1 MIANADSA
9 MTMTNEERVKALE
22 KIRKTF
28 RLAKERISPVAW
40 RIYGPIVVV
49 FMLWSLA
56 AAKGW
61 HYGTGVAVSV
71 AVVVLAAI
79 YSLLRAVK
87 YRDYWCM
94 LFDLL
99 TQYEPLASREYRHL
113 QEVVQNKAWRDD
125 FEIAFRY
132 WFSAELALMG
142 RGPKPSRKEEPAA
155 SFANKP
161 LRTAQQDGREAH
173 QAVWE
178 EHAYPL
184 QQITVLLQGTKHSER
199 EHVIGQL
206 QTVAARL
213 QAGDM
218 AGTEHDDDF
227 GYSFK
232 VESASQGP
240 SFFDGAAGRA

>member
-1 MIANADSA
+1 MIANAESA
-9 MTMTNEERVKALE
+9 MTMTNAERVKDLR

-79 YSLLRAVK
+79 YSLLRTVR

-99 TQYEPLASREYRHL
+99 AHYEPLASREYRHL
-113 QEVVQNKAWRDD
+113 QEVVQNKAWAE
-125 FEIAFRY
+125 FESEFLHWY
-132 WFSAELALMG
+132 SAEMELAQPGGKRNRMDD
-142 RGPKPSRKEEPAA
+142 AA
-155 SFANKP
+155 APFACKR
-161 LRTAQQDGREAH
+161 LRDTQPVVREAH
-173 QAVWE
+173 RAAWE
-178 EHAYPL
+178 DHAYPL
-184 QQITVLLQGTKHSER
+184 QQITVLLQGTRHSDR

-206 QTVAARL
+206 QTVIARL

-232 VESASQGP
+232 VEPASQGP
-240 SFFDGAAGRA
+240 SFFDSAAGRA

>member
-1 MIANADSA
+1 MIANAESA
-9 MTMTNEERVKALE
+9 MTITNVDRDQALR
-22 KIRKTF
+22 KIHKTY

-40 RIYGPIVVV
+40 RIYGPIGLA
-49 FMLWSLA
+49 FMLWVVA
-56 AAKGW
+56 TAKGW
-61 HYGTGVAVSV
+61 HYGMAVTVTV

-79 YSLLRAVK
+79 YSLLRAVT

-94 LFDLL
+94 LFELL
-99 TQYEPLASREYRHL
+99 AQYEPLAFHEYRRL
-113 QEVVQNKAWRDD
+113 QEVVQNKAWPDD
-125 FEIAFRY
+125 FEIAFRD

-142 RGPKPSRKEEPAA
+142 RGPKPSPKDEAA
-155 SFANKP
+155 ALFANKP
-161 LRTAQQDGREAH
+161 LRAAQQDGREAH
-173 QAVWE
+173 QAVWK

-184 QQITVLLQGTKHSER
+184 QQITVLLQGTKNSER
-199 EHVIGQL
+199 GHVIGQL

-232 VESASQGP
+232 VEPASQGP
-240 SFFDGAAGRA
+240 SFFDGAAGRG

>member
-1 MIANADSA
+1 
-9 MTMTNEERVKALE
+9 MTVTNVERVKALSR
-22 KIRKTF
+22 IRKTF

-40 RIYGPIVVV
+40 RIYGPIGLA
-49 FMLWSLA
+49 FMLWCLA

-61 HYGTGVAVSV
+61 HYGAAVAVTV

-79 YSLLRAVK
+79 YSLLRAVT

-99 TQYEPLASREYRHL
+99 AQYEPLASYEYRRL
-113 QEVVQNKAWRDD
+113 QEVVQNKAWPDE
-125 FEIAFRY
+125 FEIAFRH
-132 WFSAELALMG
+132 WVNEELAQMG
-142 RGPKPSRKEEPAA
+142 RGPKPSPREEAA
-155 SFANKP
+155 TLFANKP
-161 LRTAQQDGREAH
+161 LRTTQQDGREAH

-184 QQITVLLQGTKHSER
+184 QQITVLLQGTRHSER

-218 AGTEHDDDF
+218 AGMEHDDDF

-232 VESASQGP
+232 VEPASQGP

>member
-9 MTMTNEERVKALE
+9 MTVTNVERVKALR
-22 KIRKTF
+22 KIHQTF

-40 RIYGPIVVV
+40 RIYGPIVFA

-56 AAKGW
+56 AASGW

-71 AVVVLAAI
+71 AVVVLAVI
-79 YSLLRAVK
+79 YSLLRAVR

-99 TQYEPLASREYRHL
+99 AHYEPLASREYRHL
-113 QEVVQNKAWRDD
+113 QEVVQNKAWPD
-125 FEIAFRY
+125 FEIEFRH
-132 WFSAELALMG
+132 WFSAELALTG
-142 RGPKPSRKEEPAA
+142 RGHKPSPKEEAA
-155 SFANKP
+155 ALFATKP
-161 LRTAQQDGREAH
+161 LRNAQQDGRGAH
-173 QAVWE
+173 QVAWE
-178 EHAYPL
+178 DHAYPL
-184 QQITVLLQGTKHSER
+184 QQITVLLQGTRHSER
-199 EHVIGQL
+199 GHVIGQL

-232 VESASQGP
+232 VEPASQGP
-240 SFFDGAAGRA
+240 SFFDGAAERA